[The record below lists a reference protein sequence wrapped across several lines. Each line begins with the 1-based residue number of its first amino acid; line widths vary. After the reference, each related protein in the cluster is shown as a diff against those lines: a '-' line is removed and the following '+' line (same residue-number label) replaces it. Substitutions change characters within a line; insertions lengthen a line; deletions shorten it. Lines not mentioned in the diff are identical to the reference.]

1 MKFRFSVFEC
11 RKTTT
16 KATLEQGGGNKN
28 QPAPPGALP
37 GPLTYS
43 HPVSI
48 LLYMITELLGHKDYL
63 CILLALRKRKG
74 LRFSEIQ
81 KELELKPAQV
91 DRALK
96 FLRSGLW
103 IIPRILP
110 TKGGRILV
118 EYELSKRGN
127 CFLSVVVDSLRNAV
141 NKNVAMLIFCAQ
153 SAKPTSKVMA
163 NIFLLGP
170 GGGTRQV
177 TSPDTR

>member
-1 MKFRFSVFEC
+1 
-11 RKTTT
+11 T

-96 FLRSGLW
+96 FLRAGLW
-103 IIPRILP
+103 VIPRIIP
-110 TKGGRILV
+110 AKGGRILV
-118 EYELSKRGN
+118 EYELSKRGE
-127 CFLSVVVDSLRNAV
+127 CFLAVVVDSLRNAV
-141 NKNVAMLIFCAQ
+141 NKNVAILGSSARQEVQ
-153 SAKPTSKVMA
+153 S
-163 NIFLLGP
+163 LYL
-170 GGGTRQV
+170 
-177 TSPDTR
+177 